1 MRSKLLSLHLVLSI
15 LNNHLPM
22 FVDSN
27 VVIHSSTSRERTP
40 FIQAIKQYLC
50 LALSRNAVSPVIQV
64 FELSCEIF
72 WRVLSGMR
80 TKLKKEIEVLL
91 NEIFLPI
98 LEMRN
103 STVRQKSILLAVF
116 WRLSQDPQ
124 ALVDIYLNYDCDRS
138 SLDNIYER
146 SVPLPRNT
154 SSRCSLTH
162 KPFLN
167 SLLNIVSKLGTTHFP
182 STTERPGISVASAAA
197 SSPFPTPG
205 PILWDDAKIPDVST
219 GAHQSL
225 ESHLKR
231 QSLECLVAVLRS
243 LVSWAARGT
252 AASAISS
259 TSTGSNGM
267 TASDSWSSLG
277 PVRESEDSGARTGS
291 DVDLSA
297 SLTSPRG
304 GGGSGTATPTGDG
317 TPADDPSR
325 FENAKQRKTTLL
337 EGIKKFNFK
346 PKRVRFPPFR
356 TRPLRFLC
364 GMADFP
370 STGRVSRS

>member
-15 LNNHLPM
+15 LNGHMAM

-40 FIQAIKQYLC
+40 FIQAVKQYLC

-146 SVPLPRNT
+146 
-154 SSRCSLTH
+154 
-162 KPFLN
+162 
-167 SLLNIVSKLGTTHFP
+167 
-182 STTERPGISVASAAA
+182 
-197 SSPFPTPG
+197 
-205 PILWDDAKIPDVST
+205 
-219 GAHQSL
+219 
-225 ESHLKR
+225 
-231 QSLECLVAVLRS
+231 
-243 LVSWAARGT
+243 
-252 AASAISS
+252 
-259 TSTGSNGM
+259 
-267 TASDSWSSLG
+267 
-277 PVRESEDSGARTGS
+277 
-291 DVDLSA
+291 
-297 SLTSPRG
+297 
-304 GGGSGTATPTGDG
+304 
-317 TPADDPSR
+317 
-325 FENAKQRKTTLL
+325 
-337 EGIKKFNFK
+337 
-346 PKRVRFPPFR
+346 
-356 TRPLRFLC
+356 
-364 GMADFP
+364 
-370 STGRVSRS
+370 